1 MNYFTG
7 FTSTIT
13 FALTNWCVYRKNQT
27 LRKEENPFV
36 FK

>member
-1 MNYFTG
+1 MNLLSG
-7 FTSTIT
+7 FTSMIT

-27 LRKEENPFV
+27 IRKEEKPFV